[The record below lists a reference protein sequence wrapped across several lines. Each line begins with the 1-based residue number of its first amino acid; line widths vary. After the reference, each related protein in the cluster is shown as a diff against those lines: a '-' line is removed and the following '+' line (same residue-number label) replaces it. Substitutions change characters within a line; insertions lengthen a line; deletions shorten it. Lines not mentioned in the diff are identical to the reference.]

1 MLSKKYID
9 VAAGVIINSTSFLAA
24 KRKYGDL
31 HQGKWEFPGGKI
43 ELSESIHEALK
54 RELYEE
60 LEVEISIEDFLGV
73 WYHEYEEVTVILH
86 VHTCGLLTDEF
97 CLHSHDEIRWCRG
110 EEDLDWIGSNHLI
123 IPSII
128 DHLHANV

>member
-1 MLSKKYID
+1 MS
-9 VAAGVIINSTSFLAA
+9 VAFGILCSAFELLGRILFNAVCVQASLYCVYAYKILNVNIVIF
-24 KRKYGDL
+24 K
-31 HQGKWEFPGGKI
+31 
-43 ELSESIHEALK
+43 
-54 RELYEE
+54 
-60 LEVEISIEDFLGV
+60 EDKS
-73 WYHEYEEVTVILH
+73 
-86 VHTCGLLTDEF
+86 EF